1 MYVCMYIHTCIHT
14 YTYIYVCIL
23 HTCIALS
30 TLYLR
35 RLLLCTHSRSLPQL
49 GLDELASSHV
59 LTVKALTRLEKE
71 EPLRMQG
78 PTTGKK
84 PERACDGS
92 DWARAAEIV
101 KEVTAVV
108 TNDISAPA

>member
-1 MYVCMYIHTCIHT
+1 MQSPLV
-14 YTYIYVCIL
+14 
-23 HTCIALS
+23 ALV
-30 TLYLR
+30 LLAPNEQDRRLQRALDPGPGELR

>member
-1 MYVCMYIHTCIHT
+1 LQDAVA
-14 YTYIYVCIL
+14 CIL
-23 HTCIALS
+23 LALAPDEQDRR
-30 TLYLR
+30 LQRALDPGPGVLR
-35 RLLLCTHSRSLPQL
+35 RLLLCTHSRSLLHL
-49 GLDELASSHV
+49 GLDNLAGSHV

-71 EPLRMQG
+71 QALRMQG
-78 PTTGKK
+78 PATGQK

-108 TNDISAPA
+108 TNDESAPA